1 MGRYTTASGDNSFAL
16 GNYVSTN
23 SKVGAFAIGDV
34 SMTSFVSPTTNDADN
49 QMMMRFA
56 GGYKL
61 YTNSGATVGAQLAP
75 GGNSWSTISD
85 VRKKENF
92 APVNGE
98 DFLNKISGF
107 KLTSWNYKG
116 QDPKQHR
123 HYGPMAQDFY
133 AAFGKDNYG
142 TVGNDTTISQAD
154 MEGVSFVA
162 IQALVNRTEK
172 MQLQTQKMQ
181 LLTEKMQQEIDALK
195 AENKTV
201 TTQNNVLKAE
211 LADQNKTL
219 ITRMEM
225 IEVELQKGKISNK

>member
-1 MGRYTTASGDNSFAL
+1 
-16 GNYVSTN
+16 
-23 SKVGAFAIGDV
+23 
-34 SMTSFVSPTTNDADN
+34 
-49 QMMMRFA
+49 
-56 GGYKL
+56 
-61 YTNSGATVGAQLAP
+61 
-75 GGNSWSTISD
+75 

-98 DFLNKISGF
+98 DFLNKIAGF

-133 AAFGKDNYG
+133 AAFGNDSYG

-162 IQALVNRTEK
+162 IQALVKRTEE
-172 MQLQTQKMQ
+172 
-181 LLTEKMQQEIDALK
+181 LLNKNEKMQQEIDVLK

-211 LADQNKTL
+211 LTEQNKML
-219 ITRMEM
+219 LTRMEM
-225 IEVELQKGKISNK
+225 IEAELQRGKMGSK